1 VRSPNNLPDSSQPQ
15 KRRRGFVLSIQGWQ
29 RLQAAELYSASQD
42 NHNKPY
48 TLEQLSERTGLSVR
62 TLTKIRR
69 RQQLVDQPS
78 LAACFEAF
86 GLVLEPDDLIRQP
99 SEVDPPT
106 FASPPSSEHLLQAP
120 LKGQL
125 PVDSLFYIYRAPAE
139 TLLTREIAQSGAL
152 IRIKAPKQFG
162 KTSLVARGLAQAE
175 AAGYRTAV
183 VSLQLADSTV
193 FGSLSQF
200 LRWLCAMVT
209 RSLGLSDRVEEFW
222 NPLLGGSYSCN
233 DYFES
238 YLLPAEDSPFLLV
251 LDEVN
256 VLFQYP
262 EVSADFFGML
272 RAWHE
277 QSRHDSET
285 REWQK
290 FRLVIVYSTEIF
302 VPLPVHQSPFNVGL
316 LIELSGF
323 NQEQVQ
329 ELVTRYRI
337 TPTEPYAIQL
347 LNLLGGH
354 PYLTQLAL
362 FHLSHQRITLDE
374 LIQTVAM
381 PNSIFSSHFNQQF
394 GYLEA
399 HSELKEAM
407 RQVVLSPTGVELYP
421 TIALK
426 LRGMGLIRFQ
436 NEFAVASCVLYQ
448 NYFAK
453 VLGV

>member
-1 VRSPNNLPDSSQPQ
+1 MRSSNHLSDSSQPQ
-15 KRRRGFVLSIQGWQ
+15 KRRRGFILSVQGWQ
-29 RLQAAELYSASQD
+29 RLQAAEVCSASQD
-42 NHNKPY
+42 NQNKPY

-69 RQQLVDQPS
+69 RQQPVDQPS
-78 LAACFEAF
+78 LAACFAAF
-86 GLVLEPDDLIRQP
+86 GLVLEADDLIRQISDADP
-99 SEVDPPT
+99 TPIADPP
-106 FASPPSSEHLLQAP
+106 ERLLQVP

-152 IRIKAPKQFG
+152 IRVKAPKQFG

-175 AAGYRTAV
+175 SVGFRTAV

-193 FGSLSQF
+193 FGSVSQF

-209 RSLGLSDRVEEFW
+209 RSLGLADRVEEFW

-238 YLLPAEDSPFLLV
+238 YLLPASASPFLLV

-285 REWQK
+285 GEWQK
-290 FRLVIVYSTEIF
+290 FRLVLVYSTEIF
-302 VPLPVHQSPFNVGL
+302 VPLPIHQSPFNVGL

-323 NQEQVQ
+323 TQEQVQ
-329 ELVTRYRI
+329 ALVTRYRI
-337 TPTEPYAIQL
+337 ASAEPYAAQL

-362 FHLSHQRITLDE
+362 FHLSHQRITLNE

-399 HSELKEAM
+399 HPELKEAM

-421 TIALK
+421 TIGLK

-436 NEFAVASCVLYQ
+436 NEFAVSSCVLYQ

-453 VLGV
+453 VLGN

>member
-1 VRSPNNLPDSSQPQ
+1 MRSNDLPDSSQPQ
-15 KRRRGFVLSIQGWQ
+15 KRRRGYILSVQGWQ
-29 RLQAAELYSASQD
+29 RLQAAELCAASQD
-42 NHNKPY
+42 NHSKPY

-69 RQQLVDQPS
+69 RQQPVDQPS
-78 LAACFEAF
+78 LMACFAAF
-86 GLVLEPDDLIRQP
+86 GLALEPDDLIRQLADV
-99 SEVDPPT
+99 E
-106 FASPPSSEHLLQAP
+106 PSSIAPTLPEHLLQAP

-125 PVDSLFYIYRAPAE
+125 PVNSLFYIYRAPAE

-175 AAGYRTAV
+175 ASGFRTAV
-183 VSLQLADSTV
+183 VSLQLADSSV

-209 RSLGLSDRVEEFW
+209 RSLGLADRVEEFW

-238 YLLPAEDSPFLLV
+238 YLLPAAASPFLLV

-277 QSRHDSET
+277 QSRHDSDSG
-285 REWQK
+285 EWQK

-302 VPLPVHQSPFNVGL
+302 VPLPIHQSPFNVGL

-323 NQEQVQ
+323 TQEQVQ
-329 ELVTRYRI
+329 DLVTRYRI
-337 TPTEPYAIQL
+337 TSAEPYAVQL
-347 LNLLGGH
+347 VNLLGGH

-362 FHLSHQRITLDE
+362 FHLSHQQITLDE

-399 HSELKEAM
+399 HPELKEAM
-407 RQVVLSPTGVELYP
+407 RQVVSSPTGAELYP

-436 NEFAVASCVLYQ
+436 NEFALASCVLYQ
-448 NYFAK
+448 TYFAK
-453 VLGV
+453 VLGN

>member
-1 VRSPNNLPDSSQPQ
+1 MRSSNNLPDSSQPQ
-15 KRRRGFVLSIQGWQ
+15 KRRRGFILSVQGWQ
-29 RLQAAELYSASQD
+29 RLQAAEFFSASQD
-42 NHNKPY
+42 NQSKPY

-78 LAACFEAF
+78 LTACFAAV
-86 GLVLEPDDLIRQP
+86 GLVLEPDDLLRQP
-99 SEVDPPT
+99 TDVALPL
-106 FASPPSSEHLLQAP
+106 ASAALPEHLLQVP
-120 LKGQL
+120 LKGRL

-139 TLLTREIAQSGAL
+139 MLLTREIAQSGAL
-152 IRIKAPKQFG
+152 IRVKAPKQFG

-175 AAGYRTAV
+175 AVGFRTAV

-209 RSLGLSDRVEEFW
+209 RSLGLNNRVEEFW

-238 YLLPAEDSPFLLV
+238 YLLPTGTSPFLLV

-277 QSRHDSET
+277 QSRHDSESG
-285 REWQK
+285 EWQK

-302 VPLPVHQSPFNVGL
+302 VPLPIHQSPFNVGL

-323 NQEQVQ
+323 TQAQIQ
-329 ELVTRYRI
+329 DLVARYRI
-337 TPTEPYAIQL
+337 TPAEPYAVQL

-399 HSELKEAM
+399 HPDLKEAM

-426 LRGMGLIRFQ
+426 LRGMGLIRFH

-453 VLGV
+453 VLGN